1 MSFIFRTLSSWLGY
15 TNVEPETKADV
26 ESEPIVIQDT
36 TQTDSTHN
44 KPINEPIIEQTE
56 SDIVK
61 QPQTE
66 ETDKVIEEQPKN
78 EENEVID
85 EQPKQITPE
94 EQLEVYKSR
103 GIKVNPDNN
112 CLQIPYVLKDSVMEI
127 AKFYETNYCTSRLEF
142 IMTDEERNEYNQ
154 LKNEYRQQGVVTHNY
169 GGKKCKRIQ
178 MIEVP
183 KTLES
188 NAEKLKYFFCSSSY
202 EIKND

>member
-15 TNVEPETKADV
+15 TNAEPETKADV

-36 TQTDSTHN
+36 KQTEST
-44 KPINEPIIEQTE
+44 PNEPIIEQTE
-56 SDIVK
+56 SDIIK

-66 ETDKVIEEQPKN
+66 EKVIEDQPKN

-94 EQLEVYKSR
+94 EQLEVYKSQ
-103 GIKVNPDNN
+103 GIKVNHDNN
-112 CLQIPYVLKDSVMEI
+112 CLQIPYVLKDSAMEI

-154 LKNEYRQQGVVTHNY
+154 LKNEYRQQGVVTHNF

-188 NAEKLKYFFCSSSY
+188 SAEKLKYFFCSSSY